1 MGRAAMTFDGP
12 SWKLTGH
19 SVDYSGKGNVY
30 SGEDT
35 AMSTATV
42 HRRKLSATGT
52 VPPSVSAAKPKPRSP
67 RPSLA
72 GNSPGAAQPQDDGQA
87 ARPVRT
93 ASLHPRAAAA
103 SNFVP
108 DPVTLELTDRA
119 EHPMLTPSWR
129 AFRAY
134 ASDHPQ
140 LSELKAQGLV
150 PMMRAHQG
158 LRLAI
163 YAVAA
168 ALVLL
173 LVALLA
179 YWWLLPAP
187 AAADSPYATADAGA
201 AQSTA
206 ADQWEQG
213 VVPSLYQSDTSWA
226 DVPYGQ
232 ATLASTG
239 AAPVA
244 LAMAYVAATGDT
256 TYTPVEFA
264 QWATDHDLTAA
275 GVDTIG
281 AFLQQGG
288 TAFGLAVDP
297 MIVDDRTLRHAIV
310 SNVPVLVVTQPGT
323 FAPASSVVVLDD
335 IDKDSHIVLHDP
347 TSASRSAKGWAFDD
361 ITDAAALA
369 FTVHEA

>member
-108 DPVTLELTDRA
+108 APGTLELTDRA

-134 ASDHPQ
+134 ASNHPQ

>member
-1 MGRAAMTFDGP
+1 
-12 SWKLTGH
+12 
-19 SVDYSGKGNVY
+19 
-30 SGEDT
+30 
-35 AMSTATV
+35 MSTATV

-134 ASDHPQ
+134 ASNHPQ

-173 LVALLA
+173 FVALLA

-187 AAADSPYATADAGA
+187 AAADSPFLIP
-201 AQSTA
+201 
-206 ADQWEQG
+206 
-213 VVPSLYQSDTSWA
+213 PSS
-226 DVPYGQ
+226 
-232 ATLASTG
+232 
-239 AAPVA
+239 
-244 LAMAYVAATGDT
+244 
-256 TYTPVEFA
+256 
-264 QWATDHDLTAA
+264 
-275 GVDTIG
+275 I
-281 AFLQQGG
+281 
-288 TAFGLAVDP
+288 
-297 MIVDDRTLRHAIV
+297 
-310 SNVPVLVVTQPGT
+310 
-323 FAPASSVVVLDD
+323 
-335 IDKDSHIVLHDP
+335 
-347 TSASRSAKGWAFDD
+347 
-361 ITDAAALA
+361 
-369 FTVHEA
+369 

>member
-1 MGRAAMTFDGP
+1 MGRAAMTFDESDVIP
-12 SWKLTGH
+12 ADRAFHKL
-19 SVDYSGKGNVY
+19 VGKGKRLFRRGY
-30 SGEDT
+30 GHEHR
-35 AMSTATV
+35 ATV

-103 SNFVP
+103 KQLRSRSRHPRADRPRRAP
-108 DPVTLELTDRA
+108 DAHAGRGVLSA
-119 EHPMLTPSWR
+119 PMPLN
-129 AFRAY
+129 
-134 ASDHPQ
+134 HPQ

-173 LVALLA
+173 FVALLA

-206 ADQWEQG
+206 ARP
-213 VVPSLYQSDTSWA
+213 V
-226 DVPYGQ
+226 
-232 ATLASTG
+232 G
-239 AAPVA
+239 AGRRA
-244 LAMAYVAATGDT
+244 LA
-256 TYTPVEFA
+256 
-264 QWATDHDLTAA
+264 
-275 GVDTIG
+275 
-281 AFLQQGG
+281 
-288 TAFGLAVDP
+288 
-297 MIVDDRTLRHAIV
+297 
-310 SNVPVLVVTQPGT
+310 VP
-323 FAPASSVVVLDD
+323 
-335 IDKDSHIVLHDP
+335 K
-347 TSASRSAKGWAFDD
+347 
-361 ITDAAALA
+361 
-369 FTVHEA
+369 

>member
-1 MGRAAMTFDGP
+1 MGRAAMTFDSP

-19 SVDYSGKGNVY
+19 SVDCSGKGNVY

-134 ASDHPQ
+134 ASNHPQ

-173 LVALLA
+173 FVALLA

>member
-1 MGRAAMTFDGP
+1 MGRAAMTFDSP

-19 SVDYSGKGNVY
+19 SVDCSGKGNVY

-134 ASDHPQ
+134 ASNHPQ

-158 LRLAI
+158 
-163 YAVAA
+163 
-168 ALVLL
+168 
-173 LVALLA
+173 
-179 YWWLLPAP
+179 
-187 AAADSPYATADAGA
+187 
-201 AQSTA
+201 
-206 ADQWEQG
+206 
-213 VVPSLYQSDTSWA
+213 
-226 DVPYGQ
+226 
-232 ATLASTG
+232 
-239 AAPVA
+239 
-244 LAMAYVAATGDT
+244 
-256 TYTPVEFA
+256 
-264 QWATDHDLTAA
+264 
-275 GVDTIG
+275 
-281 AFLQQGG
+281 
-288 TAFGLAVDP
+288 
-297 MIVDDRTLRHAIV
+297 
-310 SNVPVLVVTQPGT
+310 
-323 FAPASSVVVLDD
+323 
-335 IDKDSHIVLHDP
+335 
-347 TSASRSAKGWAFDD
+347 
-361 ITDAAALA
+361 
-369 FTVHEA
+369 

>member
-1 MGRAAMTFDGP
+1 
-12 SWKLTGH
+12 
-19 SVDYSGKGNVY
+19 
-30 SGEDT
+30 
-35 AMSTATV
+35 
-42 HRRKLSATGT
+42 
-52 VPPSVSAAKPKPRSP
+52 
-67 RPSLA
+67 
-72 GNSPGAAQPQDDGQA
+72 
-87 ARPVRT
+87 
-93 ASLHPRAAAA
+93 
-103 SNFVP
+103 
-108 DPVTLELTDRA
+108 
-119 EHPMLTPSWR
+119 
-129 AFRAY
+129 
-134 ASDHPQ
+134 
-140 LSELKAQGLV
+140 
-150 PMMRAHQG
+150 MRAHQG

-163 YAVAA
+163 FAVAA

-201 AQSTA
+201 AQSTEVA
-206 ADQWEQG
+206 LWEQG
-213 VVPSLYQSDTSWA
+213 SVPSLYQRDASWA

-288 TAFGLAVDP
+288 SAFGLAVEP
-297 MIVDDRTLRHAIV
+297 MPVDDRTLRHAIV
-310 SNVPVLVVTQPGT
+310 ANVPVLVITQPGT
-323 FAPASSVVVLDD
+323 FAPAASVVVLDD

-347 TSASRSAKGWAFDD
+347 MSASRSAKGWSFDD
-361 ITDAAALA
+361 ITDATALA

>member
-1 MGRAAMTFDGP
+1 
-12 SWKLTGH
+12 
-19 SVDYSGKGNVY
+19 
-30 SGEDT
+30 
-35 AMSTATV
+35 MSTATV
-42 HRRKLSATGT
+42 HRRKLATTGA
-52 VPPSVSAAKPKPRSP
+52 VPSGASAAKPRSRSRRPSIIGGPRSTV
-67 RPSLA
+67 
-72 GNSPGAAQPQDDGQA
+72 
-87 ARPVRT
+87 PVRSQGAEQPT
-93 ASLHPRAAAA
+93 RAVRAASLHPRPAAAG
-103 SNFVP
+103 NFVP
-108 DPVTLELTDRA
+108 DPVTLGLTERA
-119 EHPMLTPSWR
+119 EHPMLAPSLH

-134 ASDHPQ
+134 ASNHPEF
-140 LSELKAQGLV
+140 SELKARGLL

-163 YAVAA
+163 FGVTA

-173 LVALLA
+173 LVALLV

-187 AAADSPYATADAGA
+187 AADSPYATADAGA

-206 ADQWEQG
+206 VDRWGQG
-213 VVPSLYQSDTSWA
+213 TVPSLYQNDASWA

-256 TYTPVEFA
+256 EYTPVAFA

-275 GVDTIG
+275 GTDTV
-281 AFLQQGG
+281 ASFLQQAGS
-288 TAFGLAVDP
+288 AFGLAVEP
-297 MIVDDRTLRHAIV
+297 VEVDAQTLRRAIV

-323 FAPASSVVVLDD
+323 FAPTTSVVVLDD
-335 IDKDSHIVLHDP
+335 IDKDSRIVLHDP
-347 TSASRSAKGWAFDD
+347 TSPSRSAKSWAFDD

>member
-1 MGRAAMTFDGP
+1 MGRAAVTFDEP
-12 SWKLTGH
+12 SSPPIAP
-19 SVDYSGKGNVY
+19 SVNWSGKGTVY

-42 HRRKLSATGT
+42 HRRKVSATGAT
-52 VPPSVSAAKPKPRSP
+52 PAGSSEAKPKPRSP
-67 RPSLA
+67 HPCRPSVA
-72 GNSPGAAQPQDDGQA
+72 GGSRGGTRPQSTDQA
-87 ARPVRT
+87 TGTVRA

-119 EHPMLTPSWR
+119 EHPMLTPSWH

-134 ASDHPQ
+134 ASNHPQ
-140 LSELKAQGLV
+140 LSELKAQGFV

-163 YAVAA
+163 FAVAA

-206 ADQWEQG
+206 VDRWEQG

-239 AAPVA
+239 AAPVS

-281 AFLQQGG
+281 AFLQQAGS
-288 TAFGLAVDP
+288 AFGLAVEP
-297 MIVDDRTLRHAIV
+297 MAVDDRTLRHAIV

-323 FAPASSVVVLDD
+323 FAPAASVVVLDD
-335 IDKDSHIVLHDP
+335 IDKDSRIVLHDP
-347 TSASRSAKGWAFDD
+347 TSASRSAK
-361 ITDAAALA
+361 
-369 FTVHEA
+369 

>member
-1 MGRAAMTFDGP
+1 
-12 SWKLTGH
+12 
-19 SVDYSGKGNVY
+19 
-30 SGEDT
+30 
-35 AMSTATV
+35 
-42 HRRKLSATGT
+42 
-52 VPPSVSAAKPKPRSP
+52 
-67 RPSLA
+67 
-72 GNSPGAAQPQDDGQA
+72 
-87 ARPVRT
+87 
-93 ASLHPRAAAA
+93 
-103 SNFVP
+103 
-108 DPVTLELTDRA
+108 
-119 EHPMLTPSWR
+119 MLTPSLH

-134 ASDHPQ
+134 ASNHPEF
-140 LSELKAQGLV
+140 SELKARGLL

-163 YAVAA
+163 FGVAA

-173 LVALLA
+173 LVALLV

-187 AAADSPYATADAGA
+187 AATDSPYATADAGA

-206 ADQWEQG
+206 VDRWGQG
-213 VVPSLYQSDTSWA
+213 TVPSLYQNDASWA

-256 TYTPVEFA
+256 EYTPVAFA

-275 GVDTIG
+275 GTDTV
-281 AFLQQGG
+281 ASFLQQAGS
-288 TAFGLAVDP
+288 AFGLAVEP
-297 MIVDDRTLRHAIV
+297 VEVDAQTLRRAIV

-323 FAPASSVVVLDD
+323 FAPTTSVVVLDD
-335 IDKDSHIVLHDP
+335 IDKDSRIVLHDP
-347 TSASRSAKGWAFDD
+347 TSPSRSAKSWAFDD